1 MQKLNAYLKLRGRLL
16 GRQLREVGWLRLLL
30 LAPFLLMAGS
40 KALAALAPHP
50 VGRWAVPALVLAGL
64 SSAHRQRADL
74 QFLTTANPN
83 FRPWLAMEY
92 ALLALPIAL
101 PLLVMGAYASAGLTL
116 LLAPL
121 AAWAG
126 AASAGRSTRQ
136 RPRSLFRSEA
146 FEWVSG
152 MRATWAWL
160 LWPGLLAVAV
170 WQKATP
176 LGPLL
181 ALGIWLL
188 VVLGSYGIPEP
199 LTMLTLQGSNA
210 PMVLRRRLLLGLGY
224 AGLTAVPFI
233 WLLGCTGGLGAGL
246 AVGLAWLGLVA
257 LIILTKYAFYPN
269 GLQIRISQALL
280 IAITFTLP
288 GHPAYLPLLLV
299 AAGGLWWQGQRRLR
313 QVLGGETM
321 RGET

>member
-1 MQKLNAYLKLRGRLL
+1 MLA
-16 GRQLREVGWLRLLL
+16 RQLREVGWWRLVALV
-30 LAPFLLMAGS
+30 PFLIMGFS

-64 SSAHRQRADL
+64 VSAHRQRADL
-74 QFLTTANPN
+74 RFLPTVNPK
-83 FRPWLAMEY
+83 FRQWLAGEY

-101 PLLVMGAYASAGLTL
+101 AMLGVGAVAAAAATL
-116 LLAPL
+116 GVAPL
-121 AAWAG
+121 AAWAR
-126 AASAGRSTRQ
+126 AASTGRSTRR

-160 LWPGLLAVAV
+160 LWPGLLALAV
-170 WQKATP
+170 WQQATP

-181 ALGIWLL
+181 ALGTWLL
-188 VVLGSYGIPEP
+188 VVLGSYGTPEP
-199 LTMLTLQGSNA
+199 LTMLVLMGSSA
-210 PMVLRRRLLLGLGY
+210 PAVLRRRLLLGLGY
-224 AGLTAVPFI
+224 AGLTAAPFV
-233 WLLGCTGGLGAGL
+233 WLLGCTAGAGAGV

-269 GLQIRISQALL
+269 GLQIRLSQALL

-299 AAGGLWWQGQRRLR
+299 AAGGLWWQSQRRLR
-313 QVLGGETM
+313 QVLGATNNADSHHA
-321 RGET
+321 

>member
-1 MQKLNAYLKLRGRLL
+1 MQKLSAYLKLRCRLL

-30 LAPFLLMAGS
+30 LTPFLLMAGS
-40 KALAALAPHP
+40 RALAALAPHP
-50 VGRWAVPALVLAGL
+50 IGRWSVPTLVLAGL
-64 SSAHRQRADL
+64 ASAHRQRADVR
-74 QFLTTANPN
+74 FLTTVNPG
-83 FRPWLAMEY
+83 FRWWLAMEY
-92 ALLALPIAL
+92 GLLALPVAL
-101 PLLVMGAYASAGLTL
+101 ALLVMSAYASAGLTL
-116 LLAPL
+116 LVAPL

-126 AASAGRSTRQ
+126 AAGAGRPACQ

-170 WQKATP
+170 WQRATP

-181 ALGIWLL
+181 ALGVWLL
-188 VVLGSYGIPEP
+188 VVLGSYGTPEP
-199 LTMLTLQGSNA
+199 LTMLVLTGRTA
-210 PMVLRRRLLLGLGY
+210 PAILRRRLLLGLGY
-224 AGLTAVPFI
+224 AGLMAAPFA
-233 WLLGCTGGLGAGL
+233 WLLGSGTGGVGAGL

-280 IAITFTLP
+280 IAVTFTLP

-299 AAGGLWWQGQRRLR
+299 AAGGLWWQSQRRLTR
-313 QVLGGETM
+313 VLGVA
-321 RGET
+321 RIL